1 MKGGKTNKSTPKMAI
16 KELLKRKHRKVKHLT
31 NTRY

>member
-16 KELLKRKHRKVKHLT
+16 KELLKRKHRKSKT
-31 NTRY
+31 FNKY